1 MRINGNSH
9 VFFTSSSIK
18 ADYIAGQL
26 AGKASVHFPFLCSLN
41 YMKKKDIYWNQTDIV
56 HQNSIKF

>member
-1 MRINGNSH
+1 M
-9 VFFTSSSIK
+9 FFTSSSIK

-26 AGKASVHFPFLCSLN
+26 AGKASVHSSFLCSLN